1 VCGSDVGNPGWFT
14 GMGYVMTV
22 GEKIYAYLRRAKTLD
37 RASRISDFQMQVEKD
52 SVTLVN
58 LKTRAA
64 QTFSV
69 EEKDRDWF

>member
-1 VCGSDVGNPGWFT
+1 
-14 GMGYVMTV
+14 MTV

>member
-1 VCGSDVGNPGWFT
+1 VCGSDVG
-14 GMGYVMTV
+14 TV